1 VKNLNDKTKIEDVFQ
16 DIYFE
21 IDIASQ
27 GSNAITPSEYIIQTF
42 SDHLIDEGYI
52 DDIPDI
58 VRYEEGN
65 LIAINGYYYDDDKDE
80 LHLFIVDVTKDEDII
95 FLSNQKLDSQFN
107 KLERFYTKSKRK
119 DFVIALPPSS
129 PGRQAAEFIFEKNEE
144 IKSIQLHFMTTAA
157 VGDRL
162 KVKRPSKK
170 IEDKK
175 ASFNYNLWDLS
186 WYYNILESARG
197 VEDLILH
204 IPDGIECLKASAS
217 ESKIPTYLA
226 CVKGNTIAD
235 WFSQYGDRLVESNV
249 RTYLKARG
257 KINKEMI
264 TTIKEEPEKF
274 LSYNNGLTVS
284 CSKLKIK
291 KEKRGGYKI
300 EVIENLQIV
309 NGGQTSGTLLQA
321 KSEGADL
328 DKVWVQMKISE
339 VDENDKKNEDLIQ
352 NISKYSNSQNAIN
365 TSDFISNSPFHKKI
379 QQISKNVRVT
389 DTAEG
394 RANTFWFYERIRGQY
409 HNQPKIGA
417 SRSEVNRFK
426 KSYPPS
432 QKVNKMELAKYY
444 NTFECKPH
452 FVSLGAAKNLT
463 RFTTDVIKEK
473 IGDDGLKLDTVN
485 DQFYKD
491 CIAKAIIYR
500 ITDKAFLSNKLI
512 VLPGGFKS
520 QTVNYTLA
528 WLVNFLSINN
538 QVIDYQK
545 IWREQYIREKLIESL
560 MIIGKFM
567 NNQIVNKQPG
577 RAVFGIPSEYAK
589 TKIAVENLLNLKIDD
604 INLDKFSDYTLN
616 KIEEN
621 NSTEKT
627 KNNKNDI
634 KEKNDISMELVILRL
649 ENFGWITIREIAQK
663 AQIISIKQN
672 IAVDKFLQ
680 FGIWGTES
688 DKDTLVNLYENVES
702 RDLIPKEFSRSEII
716 KKYNSKKYQ
725 MKG

>member
-1 VKNLNDKTKIEDVFQ
+1 MNDTTKIEDIFQ
-16 DIYFE
+16 DIYLD

-27 GSNAITPSEYIIQTF
+27 GSNPLTPSEYIIETF

-52 DDIPDI
+52 NDIPDI
-58 VRYEEGN
+58 TRYEEGN
-65 LIAINGYYYDDDKDE
+65 LIAINGYYYEDDKDE
-80 LHLFIVDVTKDEDII
+80 LHLFIVDVTKDKDII
-95 FLSNQKLDSQFN
+95 FLNNQKLDSQFN

-119 DFVIALPPSS
+119 DFVIALPPFS
-129 PGRQAAEFIFEKNEE
+129 PGRQAAEFIFEKNEK

-162 KVKRPSKK
+162 KIKRPSKK
-170 IEDKK
+170 IEGEK

-186 WYYNILESARG
+186 WYYNILESNRG

-204 IPDGIECLKASAS
+204 IPDGIECLKASAK

-226 CVKGNTIAD
+226 CIKGNTIAD

-249 RTYLKARG
+249 RTYLQARG
-257 KINKEMI
+257 KVNKEMI
-264 TTIKEEPEKF
+264 RTIKEEPEKF
-274 LSYNNGLTVS
+274 LSYNNGLTAS
-284 CSKLKIK
+284 CSKLRIK

-321 KSEGADL
+321 KSDGADL
-328 DKVWVQMKISE
+328 DKVWIQMKISE
-339 VDENDKKNEDLIQ
+339 VDESDKKNEDLIQ
-352 NISKYSNSQNAIN
+352 NISKYSNLQNPVN
-365 TSDFISNSPFHKKI
+365 PSDFISNSPFNKKI

-389 DTAEG
+389 DTSEG
-394 RANTFWFYERIRGQY
+394 KANTFWFYERIRGQY
-409 HNQPKIGA
+409 NNQPKIGA
-417 SRSEVNRFK
+417 SRSEKNRFK

-432 QKVNKMELAKYY
+432 QKLNKLELAKYY
-444 NTFECKPH
+444 NTFESLPH

-463 RFTTDVIKEK
+463 RFDNVIKK
-473 IGDDGLKLDTVN
+473 ITGEDGIKLDTIN

-500 ITDKAFLSNKLI
+500 MTDKVFLSNKLI

-528 WLVNFLSINN
+528 WFVNFLSINN
-538 QVIDYQK
+538 LAIDYQK
-545 IWREQYIREKLIESL
+545 IWREQAINKKLIESL
-560 MIIGKFM
+560 MIVGKFM

-589 TKIAVENLLNLKIDD
+589 TKIAADSLLNLEIDN
-604 INLDKFSDYTLN
+604 IKLDQFSDYTVN

-621 NSTEKT
+621 NFIDKTEKNR
-627 KNNKNDI
+627 NNF
-634 KEKNDISMELVILRL
+634 KEKNDISMELVILQL

-663 AQIISIKQN
+663 AEIISIKQN

-680 FGIWGTES
+680 FGIWDTES
-688 DKDTLVNLYENVES
+688 DKDNLINLYENIES
-702 RDLIPKEFSRSEII
+702 KNLIPEEFSRLEIY
-716 KKYNSKKYQ
+716 KKYNNKKNQ
-725 MKG
+725 KKG